1 MCMRGAVFLTTLLL
15 FSLIPIYEDARGLEV
30 SDGIVMTAQFD
41 ESNETTK
48 IMIYVPITNDA
59 ALLDELKQ
67 ASFVVTRAAHGTPSE
82 WDAVLSGVK
91 LCDESMTNGEC
102 SGLIHEFEYYPEAME
117 TSLPTNPSIVYNL
130 LVEQDLPVET
140 IVSTACCVYENVS
153 ATNSVD
159 NLTATYSNG
168 ITTLSWDYPDSTPM
182 NHTVVVYSHS
192 TQATAENWDSLS
204 KTLISSSIS
213 SGTTTYEINHSG
225 SNVERKIF
233 YTVTLLYDTSEDTRF
248 FTDNTLTEP
257 VWEDNTPPLFIGELS
272 AIYDPVS
279 QTTTIDWEEGVQ
291 DDDLMINIYRSN
303 VETSLIDTSTLVAS
317 VDASLSSYQVQVPL
331 GEHRQSWYA
340 ITLQDSEGNEI
351 LTLTPASPVFG
362 PVIETTLD
370 PTTVTGVSGERYG
383 DGTVVITWD
392 DNTNNPDAVA
402 RIWRS
407 FSGPIESLQDAEEL
421 LSVNVSNEQFAHNPL
436 NPNDEA
442 WYAVTID
449 GAWGAE
455 EDIWHDERLFLGVNS
470 MSNPIRE
477 TEEVLEET
485 EANFSAHVL
494 TTSGIRA
501 SITDGTMISLGDL
514 NQNDLIVISTSY
526 PVTNITC
533 YDISGQGTSIS
544 SGEDWALSFN
554 ANQSGEE
561 CGGLISDDGEEI
573 TFSLSWNYVEVEV
586 IANDDDDDDRDDDD
600 DDDDDRDDDD
610 DDDHR
615 KDRDHD
621 DDGKEIAATAILSI
635 LILALIIYLVVM
647 MKKQDYTEEE

>member
-1 MCMRGAVFLTTLLL
+1 MTTLLL
-15 FSLIPIYEDARGLEV
+15 VSLIPIYENAQGLEV

-67 ASFVVTRAAHGTPSE
+67 ASFVVTRAAQGTPTE

-102 SGLIHEFEYYPEAME
+102 SGLIHEFEFYPEAME
-117 TSLPTNPSIVYNL
+117 TSSPTTPSIVYNL

-140 IVSTACCVYENVS
+140 IVSTACCVSENVS

-159 NLTATYSNG
+159 NLTATYSNE

-192 TQATAENWDSLS
+192 AQATAENWDSLS

-225 SNVERKIF
+225 SNVEREIF

-351 LTLTPASPVFG
+351 LTLTSASPVFG

-392 DNTNNPDAVA
+392 DNTNNPNAVA

-477 TEEVLEET
+477 TEEVVEET

-586 IANDDDDDDRDDDD
+586 IANDEDDDDRDDDD

-610 DDDHR
+610 DHR
-615 KDRDHD
+615 KDRDDD

>member
-1 MCMRGAVFLTTLLL
+1 MCMRGAVFLTTLILV
-15 FSLIPIYEDARGLEV
+15 SLIPVYENARGLEV

-67 ASFVVTRAAHGTPSE
+67 ASFVVTRAAQGTPTE

-102 SGLIHEFEYYPEAME
+102 SGLIHEFEFYPEAME
-117 TSLPTNPSIVYNL
+117 TSSPTTPSIVYNL

-140 IVSTACCVYENVS
+140 IVSTACCVSENVS

-159 NLTATYSNG
+159 NLTATYSNE

-192 TQATAENWDSLS
+192 AQATAENWDSLS

-225 SNVERKIF
+225 SNVEREIF

-351 LTLTPASPVFG
+351 LTLTSASPVFG

-392 DNTNNPDAVA
+392 DNTNNPNAVA

-477 TEEVLEET
+477 TEEVVEET

-586 IANDDDDDDRDDDD
+586 IANDDDDDD
-600 DDDDDRDDDD
+600 DDDDDRDDD

-615 KDRDHD
+615 KDRDHDD

>member
-1 MCMRGAVFLTTLLL
+1 M
-15 FSLIPIYEDARGLEV
+15 
-30 SDGIVMTAQFD
+30 
-41 ESNETTK
+41 
-48 IMIYVPITNDA
+48 
-59 ALLDELKQ
+59 
-67 ASFVVTRAAHGTPSE
+67 
-82 WDAVLSGVK
+82 
-91 LCDESMTNGEC
+91 
-102 SGLIHEFEYYPEAME
+102 
-117 TSLPTNPSIVYNL
+117 
-130 LVEQDLPVET
+130 
-140 IVSTACCVYENVS
+140 
-153 ATNSVD
+153 
-159 NLTATYSNG
+159 
-168 ITTLSWDYPDSTPM
+168 
-182 NHTVVVYSHS
+182 
-192 TQATAENWDSLS
+192 
-204 KTLISSSIS
+204 
-213 SGTTTYEINHSG
+213 
-225 SNVERKIF
+225 
-233 YTVTLLYDTSEDTRF
+233 
-248 FTDNTLTEP
+248 
-257 VWEDNTPPLFIGELS
+257 
-272 AIYDPVS
+272 
-279 QTTTIDWEEGVQ
+279 
-291 DDDLMINIYRSN
+291 
-303 VETSLIDTSTLVAS
+303 ETSLIDTSTLVAS

-477 TEEVLEET
+477 TEEVVEET

-586 IANDDDDDDRDDDD
+586 IANDDNDDDRDD

-610 DDDHR
+610 DDDHER
-615 KDRDHD
+615 
-621 DDGKEIAATAILSI
+621 TAIMTT
-635 LILALIIYLVVM
+635 M
-647 MKKQDYTEEE
+647 MEKK